1 MGWNLA
7 IILGTNNLKQ
17 MSTLSMGNGEEDRI
31 EQKRKECP
39 HFWNLNEDPALT
51 NLIVHFVEKG
61 ENNGGD

>member
-1 MGWNLA
+1 
-7 IILGTNNLKQ
+7 
-17 MSTLSMGNGEEDRI
+17 MSTLSMGNGEEERI

-61 ENNGGD
+61 GNKGELN